1 MSPTA
6 EMAAPVPAEVTA
18 TEVTAA
24 KVAAAMSAP
33 SRGAGG
39 SECRGTEGGER
50 CKCEYRFAR
59 EHFDLLFVLSG
70 CISRHVD
77 WSAGRQGTFT
87 KVPAAGAHSVFS

>member
-1 MSPTA
+1 MTSK
-6 EMAAPVPAEVTA
+6 VPAAEVP
-18 TEVTAA
+18 AA
-24 KVAAAMSAP
+24 VAATMTP
-33 SRGAGG
+33 GRGAGG
-39 SECRGTEGGER
+39 SERRGTEGREGR
-50 CKCEYRFAR
+50 KCEYRFAR